1 MEWARSRVKHRA
13 RSLTD
18 VAETFETAVSSEGS
32 LALRLYER
40 LRNGEAS
47 ALQLAVSTVASG
59 VLLQGPAAQPERSHR
74 ASSSN
79 PIFELEAEPPS
90 SCAYS
95 SHKNI
100 THSIR
105 ATTPSTL
112 QSIPCRNGG
121 AGRTDRKVYADSQEA
136 ANSPKPPIKKRH
148 GSRHN
153 PCSTETF
160 TPTGH
165 NFRLH

>member
-1 MEWARSRVKHRA
+1 MARQALARQSRVVRRAVARAARRPGCRTQAQAVFAKCPQRHRQPG
-13 RSLTD
+13 
-18 VAETFETAVSSEGS
+18 TA
-32 LALRLYER
+32 ALRAFKER
-40 LRNGEAS
+40 G
-47 ALQLAVSTVASG
+47 
-59 VLLQGPAAQPERSHR
+59 GPAAQPERSHR

-121 AGRTDRKVYADSQEA
+121 AGRTDRKVFADSQEA